1 MIAAVACV
9 LTSLVGLG
17 GWYWLK
23 LWSLDFWRELS
34 FPFMPVLIGVSVGGV
49 ARWWTPAGTFGLAGF
64 AAMLTLVASL
74 VGVAMQSRVCIDSQ
88 LPEIASAVY
97 EETIEYARATDGQPD
112 EELLRK
118 AMAST
123 PVSVIGRLAAG
134 ETSEPSID
142 YWSRRNLIHVNWIL
156 SRGMVVYG
164 QGGPDRAIFD
174 STSLVK
180 DVVFVD
186 QEVSRLAGEP
196 VPDED
201 IPRFRR
207 DELPYL
213 ERLLHDQISRPAF
226 ETSLIAGVRSRIS
239 WGALAFHGF
248 GPFLGLGILWGM
260 IIAYR
265 LARRYSEIEDI

>member
-17 GWYWLK
+17 GWYGLK
-23 LWSLDFWRELS
+23 LWSLNFWRELS
-34 FPFMPVLIGVSVGGV
+34 FPFMPVLLGVSVGGV
-49 ARWWTPAGTFGLAGF
+49 ARWCTPAGTFGLAGF
-64 AAMLTLVASL
+64 AAML
-74 VGVAMQSRVCIDSQ
+74 
-88 LPEIASAVY
+88 
-97 EETIEYARATDGQPD
+97 
-112 EELLRK
+112 
-118 AMAST
+118 
-123 PVSVIGRLAAG
+123 
-134 ETSEPSID
+134 
-142 YWSRRNLIHVNWIL
+142 IHVNLIL
-156 SRGMVVYG
+156 SRGMVIYG

-213 ERLLHDQISRPAF
+213 ERLLHDRISRPAF

-248 GPFLGLGILWGM
+248 GPLLALGILWGM